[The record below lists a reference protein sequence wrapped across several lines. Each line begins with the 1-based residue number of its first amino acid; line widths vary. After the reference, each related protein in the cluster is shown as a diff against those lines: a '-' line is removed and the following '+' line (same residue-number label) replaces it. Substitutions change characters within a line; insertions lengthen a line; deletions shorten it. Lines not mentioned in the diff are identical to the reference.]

1 MTCIIPARGGSK
13 RLPGKNLRKLDGEFI
28 INRVIQTAHESE
40 IFDNIIVSTDSKQIA
55 DIVIGATVSMRPE
68 NISGDIPEDDVLK
81 WTAHK
86 YWALNIC
93 RIYPFA
99 VLLTSAR
106 IQNGY
111 QEFITGKYEN
121 VHECQKYGHSPL
133 RMFQSDGTYAHPSIV
148 SLPTEEVLDLYHDAA
163 TFMFTHVGTLD
174 KSLAERNIKWIPV
187 HEWEAQDLDDA
198 DDWEML
204 EMKWKYQ
211 ENKAQRELIF
221 RHKIGE

>member
-13 RLPGKNLRKLDGEFI
+13 RLPGKNMRKLDGEFI
-28 INRVIQTAHESE
+28 INRVIRIAHESE

-68 NISGDIPEDDVLK
+68 SISGDIPEDDVLK

-99 VLLTSAR
+99 VLLTPAR

-111 QEFITGKYEN
+111 QEFIKGVHEN
-121 VHECQKYGHSPL
+121 VHECQKYGHPP
-133 RMFQSDGTYAHPSIV
+133 RRGF
-148 SLPTEEVLDLYHDAA
+148 SLYWGYDYPFMVNTPTEELTSIYHDAA
-163 TFMFTHVGTLD
+163 TFMFSHVGTLD

-187 HEWEAQDLDDA
+187 KEWEAQDLDDA
-198 DDWEML
+198 DDWQML
-204 EMKWKYQ
+204 EMKWRGRK
-211 ENKAQRELIF
+211 
-221 RHKIGE
+221 

>member
-28 INRVIQTAHESE
+28 INRVIRTAEESG
-40 IFDNIIVSTDSKQIA
+40 IFDNIIVSTDSKQIS
-55 DIVIGATVSMRPE
+55 DSVIGATVSMRSQTV
-68 NISGDIPEDDVLK
+68 SGDIPEDDVLK

-99 VLLTSAR
+99 VLLTPAR

-121 VHECQKYGHSPL
+121 VHECQKYTHPHQRGFWMHDGYILPKIISHS
-133 RMFQSDGTYAHPSIV
+133 
-148 SLPTEEVLDLYHDAA
+148 TEELETAYHDAA
-163 TFMFTHVGTLD
+163 TYMFTHTGTLD
-174 KSLAERNIKWIPV
+174 KPLAERNIKWIPV
-187 HEWEAQDLDDA
+187 KEIEAQDLDDA

-204 EMKWKYQ
+204 EMKWR
-211 ENKAQRELIF
+211 NK
-221 RHKIGE
+221 